1 MTQLYPD
8 DCDADVY
15 LKKNIFSQEGSS
27 CFYEGYKCYRMLSR
41 NSAVKN
47 EKSGFYLH
55 TKPLHQSPPKSQ
67 FDLGSG
73 GFGNIT
79 EWATFLKKIK

>member
-27 CFYEGYKCYRMLSR
+27 CFYERYKCYRMLSR
-41 NSAVKN
+41 NSSVKN

-55 TKPLHQSPPKSQ
+55 TKPQKSQ

-79 EWATFLKKIK
+79 EWVTF

>member
-27 CFYEGYKCYRMLSR
+27 CFYERYKCYRMLLR

-47 EKSGFYLH
+47 EKFLFTHKASASKNLIW
-55 TKPLHQSPPKSQ
+55 
-67 FDLGSG
+67 DLGDLETSLSG
-73 GFGNIT
+73 SLF
-79 EWATFLKKIK
+79 